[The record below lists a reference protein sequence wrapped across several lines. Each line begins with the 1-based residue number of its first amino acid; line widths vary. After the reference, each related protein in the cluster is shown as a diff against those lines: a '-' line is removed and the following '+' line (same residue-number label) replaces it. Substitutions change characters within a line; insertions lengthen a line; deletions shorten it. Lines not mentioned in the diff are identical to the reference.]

1 MTRILPF
8 ERAKAPGGVEL
19 PLGALAG
26 YPGAAAIMAADGTV
40 RTIGGQAAALV
51 DALQLAGTW
60 SLMTDAAARAVA
72 TAAAAVEIAE
82 TTHPGG
88 AVEATFL
95 PLASG
100 NEALVL
106 FRPLAFES
114 ALRLSL
120 IESRQRYRALIELAA
135 DFAWEV
141 DGDGRFSFLTPSGA
155 LGWTAQE
162 LVGRPAAEL
171 LAEPDVASP
180 FLSETPI
187 PAAEIW
193 LRRADGGTE
202 CLELTAVPLHD
213 GAGTWQGARGLC
225 RIVTAER
232 RRREETAQAQ
242 LHERLI
248 AHLTRTIRDEIDPAR
263 ALAAALSATGLAM
276 SATGAMA
283 LRGGA
288 DGELATM
295 ARWGLAGTPAFVEA
309 ASALAAA
316 GGEVDLLCDGVYLVG
331 RITKFQGQRNGAALF
346 WREREHGEFTGE
358 DRAILDDATAALGA
372 TIAQVINHECALV
385 LSRTDA
391 LTGLLNRRGFV
402 DEAERRLA
410 RFAHQAQPA
419 CVLYLDL
426 DNFKLVNDTRGHQAG
441 DAALREI
448 ARILHDNSRSGDL
461 IARIGGD
468 EFVMWLDG
476 VTEATAER
484 RAATILTHCAVLAE
498 LSGNPARPL
507 GASVGLAVP
516 IAGRRESLEELLA
529 RADAAM
535 YGAKRCGGARVG
547 LGERQPGV
555 ARASS

>member
-19 PLGALAG
+19 PLGAFAG
-26 YPGAAAIMAADGTV
+26 YSGAAAIMTADGMV

-51 DALQLAGTW
+51 DALQLAGAW
-60 SLMTDAAARAVA
+60 SVMRDTAARAIA
-72 TAAAAVEIAE
+72 TATAAVEIAE

-180 FLSETPI
+180 FLAETPI

-309 ASALAAA
+309 ASALVAA
-316 GGEVDLLCDGVYLVG
+316 GSEVDLLCDGVYLVG
-331 RITKFQGQRNGAALF
+331 RITKFHGQRNGAALF

-419 CVLYLDL
+419 CMLYLDL

-484 RAATILTHCAVLAE
+484 RAATILTHCAALAE

-516 IAGRRESLEELLA
+516 IAGRRESPEELLA

-535 YGAKRCGGARVG
+535 YGAKRRGGARVG
-547 LGERQPGV
+547 LGERQPGG